1 MLTAGDSVSDDRQP
15 VHVLIADL
23 TRPESRTAL
32 EEFTGLG
39 ELRDRIYALAQGGTG
54 YVAVMVGSAV
64 AVIPLPDL
72 KALVSFQR
80 ILIDLAVNLGMVQ
93 PVPLELDEPTHKL
106 LVHDLDA
113 QVLRTGEVVGHA

>member
-23 TRPESRTAL
+23 SRPESRAAL

-54 YVAVMVGSAV
+54 YVAVMVGSGV

-93 PVPLELDEPTHKL
+93 PVPLELDDETHRL
-106 LVHDLDA
+106 LVADLDM
-113 QVLRTGEVVGHA
+113 QTLSTGDIVGHA

>member
-1 MLTAGDSVSDDRQP
+1 MLSDDRQP

-23 TRPESRTAL
+23 SRPESRTAL

-54 YVAVMVGSAV
+54 YVGVLVGSGA
-64 AVIPLPDL
+64 DL

-80 ILIDLAVNLGMVQ
+80 ILIDLAVNLGIVA

-106 LVHDLDA
+106 LIDQIDA
-113 QVLRTGEVVGHA
+113 QVLSTSEVVGHA